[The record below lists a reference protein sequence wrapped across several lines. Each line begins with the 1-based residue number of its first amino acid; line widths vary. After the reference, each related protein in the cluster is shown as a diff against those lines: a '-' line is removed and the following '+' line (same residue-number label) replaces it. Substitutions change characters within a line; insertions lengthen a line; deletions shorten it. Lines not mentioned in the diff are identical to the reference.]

1 MRKFYTMKEVADE
14 ISEKRPDILEAMA
27 EDELQ
32 YRIAQMIISTRNQRK
47 WSQEML
53 AKHAGLTQAQVSR
66 LECAQV
72 GHIHTVVKAFNALGL
87 KMEILQA

>member
-1 MRKFYTMKEVADE
+1 MRKFCAMKEVADE
-14 ISEKRPDILEAMA
+14 ISEKRPDILKAMA